1 MTNIALD
8 NRLFTLQSKAS
19 SLTPTQRRLLFEA
32 DVAYLQDRE
41 DEAEALV
48 SKIEKELEG

>member
-8 NRLFTLQSKAS
+8 NRLFALQIQAS
-19 SLTPTQRRLLFEA
+19 RLTSIQRRFLFEA